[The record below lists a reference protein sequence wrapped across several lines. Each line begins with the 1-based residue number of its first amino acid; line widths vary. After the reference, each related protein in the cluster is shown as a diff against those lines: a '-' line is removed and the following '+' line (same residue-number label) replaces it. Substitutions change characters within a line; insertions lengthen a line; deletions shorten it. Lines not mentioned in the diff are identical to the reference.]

1 MDRTLTY
8 TVKQKDG
15 YLSLARHVFNQSP
28 RPYIRSLVKRYD
40 IMKEVAEKI
49 EVDLKYDHFN
59 FRLKVGQVLKLHTD
73 PGHYISR
80 LGLIAN
86 QGSLKARARANA
98 TKSVAQG
105 DRYFVVHSTNG
116 NMKDSALEDIKKDKD
131 TGVGHAY
138 IKKNGDV
145 FSLWPYNDA
154 RGYATKAE
162 KFKKPELRGK
172 LVNIELIYGKKE
184 SPTKAQYQTLA
195 DIYIETKALLKT
207 WLPIAAHREIDRGLK
222 DGHKD
227 PTNFNFD
234 YFYKVLKKKGVPID
248 SIKKQGQQRFNQLP
262 WCEHKWQWP
271 PVLTGLKFQKVTAKV
286 YKAKG
291 CK

>member
-1 MDRTLTY
+1 MDSTLNY

-59 FRLKVGQVLKLHTD
+59 FRLKVGQRLVLHTD
-73 PGHYISR
+73 PGHYIPR

-86 QGSLKARARANA
+86 QASPKTRARINA
-98 TKSVAQG
+98 TKSLAQG
-105 DRYFVVHSTNG
+105 DRYFVVHSTSG
-116 NMKDSALEDIKKDKD
+116 NIKNTALEDWKKRKR
-131 TGVGHAY
+131 TGLGHAY
-138 IKKNGDV
+138 IKKNGGV
-145 FSLWPYNDA
+145 FSLWPYTDA
-154 RGYATKAE
+154 RGYATKVE
-162 KFKKPELRGK
+162 LLKKPELRGK
-172 LVNIELIYGKKE
+172 LVNIELIYGEDE
-184 SPTKAQYQTLA
+184 SPNEAQYQKLA

-207 WLPIAAHREIDRGLK
+207 WLPITAHREIDRGLK
-222 DGHKD
+222 NGHKD
-227 PTNFNFD
+227 PANFNFD

-262 WCEHKWQWP
+262 WCEHKWGWP